1 MGSIC
6 LRKQCGFLFFC
17 VIVIVLFAHGACWP
31 NGEITTRE
39 ETTSTV
45 VALVIC
51 VIGGII
57 AILGII
63 VAARGGRASSNLEI
77 KFGENKTLKL
87 SKLTQ
92 GVVIVLIGAAILIA
106 GLYNLPKHTKQ
117 ETIKAK
123 TIEEKDG
130 KRIFK
135 K

>member
-1 MGSIC
+1 MESTN
-6 LRKQCGFLFFC
+6 LRKRCRWLFLC
-17 VIVIVLFAHGACWP
+17 VFVMVLFAQGACWA
-31 NGEITTRE
+31 NGEITTHE

-92 GVVIVLIGAAILIA
+92 GVVIVLAGAAILFA

-123 TIEEKDG
+123 TIEETDG
-130 KRIFK
+130 KRVYK

>member
-1 MGSIC
+1 MKTMN
-6 LRKQCGFLFFC
+6 LRKKFGPMFLC
-17 VIVIVLFAHGACWP
+17 VFVIALFAQGTCWA
-31 NGEITTRE
+31 NGEITTHE

-51 VIGGII
+51 VIGGVI
-57 AILGII
+57 AILGIV
-63 VAARGGRASSNLEI
+63 VAAKGGRASSDLEI

-92 GVVIVLIGAAILIA
+92 GVVIVLVGAAVLIA
-106 GLYNLPKHTKQ
+106 GLYNLPKTTKQ

-130 KRIFK
+130 TRVLRR
-135 K
+135 